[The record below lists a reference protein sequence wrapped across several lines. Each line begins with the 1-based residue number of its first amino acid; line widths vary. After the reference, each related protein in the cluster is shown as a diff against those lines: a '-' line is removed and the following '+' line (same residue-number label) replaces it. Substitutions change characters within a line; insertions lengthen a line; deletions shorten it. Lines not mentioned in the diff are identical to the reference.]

1 MPRYEHIDFSPAQWF
16 SIFKWVVYINMH
28 VWCFM
33 DDARDLYKD
42 NFDYVQLLPSMLT
55 LGLDFLAMMSLL

>member
-16 SIFKWVVYINMH
+16 SIFKWVVNINMH

-33 DDARDLYKD
+33 DDVRDL
-42 NFDYVQLLPSMLT
+42 Q
-55 LGLDFLAMMSLL
+55 G